1 MGGGSGESTRR
12 EFLGQTGGVL
22 AGAALA
28 PRLDI
33 ARAAHV
39 GGSDEVRIAL
49 VGCGGRGGGAALQA
63 MNNAA
68 GARVRLVALADA
80 FGDRVESCHKALLAA
95 TGDDGR
101 VDVPQ
106 ERRFV
111 GLDSF
116 RQAIESDVHMV
127 LLCTPPGPRPVHFE
141 TAVEAGKH
149 VFMEKPVATDAPGV
163 RRVMAANA
171 RAKEQGLLVAVGHHL
186 RHEDKHRRIV
196 EEIHGGA
203 LGELSYMRAYFNS
216 GGVWVRR
223 REPGQTEMQYQVR
236 NWYYFTW
243 MGGDHIVEQHVH
255 DLDVC
260 NWIQGGHPV
269 QAQGMGG
276 RQIRKGPEHG
286 EIYDHHAVE
295 FTYADG
301 VKLFS
306 FSRHMPGCWNS
317 FAEHAHGAEGFA
329 SIEGHGPSLLQVAG
343 REPQRWER
351 EADGH
356 QVEHD
361 DLFAALLA
369 GEPYNEC
376 DWAAESTMTAILG
389 RMATY
394 SGRVVDWDQAI
405 ASDLD
410 LQPESWSWDAEA
422 PLQPREDGTYACAVP
437 GVTRAW

>member
-260 NWIQGGHPV
+260 NWIHGSHPV
-269 QAQGMGG
+269 EAQGVGG
-276 RQIRKGPEHG
+276 RQVRVGKDYG
-286 EIYDHHAVE
+286 EIYDHHSVE

-306 FSRHMPGCWNS
+306 FCRHMPGCWSS
-317 FAEHAHGAEGFA
+317 FSQHAHGTKGHA
-329 SIEGHGPSLLQVAG
+329 SIEGHGKSELFVTG
-343 REPQRWER
+343 REPRRWER
-351 EADGH
+351 EHHGH
-356 QVEHD
+356 QIEHD
-361 DLFAALLA
+361 HLFAALLA
-369 GEPYNEC
+369 GEPYNEG
-376 DWAAESTMTAILG
+376 DYAATSTMTAILG

-394 SGRVVDWDQAI
+394 SGQVVRWDEAL
-405 ASDLD
+405 ASNLD
-410 LQPESWSWDAEA
+410 LQPESYAWDAT
-422 PLQPREDGTYACAVP
+422 PPVLPGEDGIYPCAVP